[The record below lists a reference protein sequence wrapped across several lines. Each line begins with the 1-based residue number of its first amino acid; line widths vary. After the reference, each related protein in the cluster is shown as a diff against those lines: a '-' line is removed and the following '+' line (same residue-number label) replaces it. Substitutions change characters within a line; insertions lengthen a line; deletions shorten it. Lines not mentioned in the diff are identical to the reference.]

1 MSSIRKLK
9 RQLLKDWA
17 REGKKPSEQVAR
29 AAAQE
34 MSKTRDAAARFGY
47 DIIGVAVLS
56 IVHDYGKLKD
66 RTTRVETAVELINK
80 RFHALRDGKLSQKEK
95 DTLRAFN
102 TAFSEHWVSCDEEQG
117 GKDHEEKN

>member
-1 MSSIRKLK
+1 MSSTRKLK

-66 RTTRVETAVELINK
+66 RTTRVKTAVELINK

-95 DTLRAFN
+95 DTLRTFSA
-102 TAFSEHWVSCDEEQG
+102 AFSEHWISYGDEQG
-117 GKDHEEKN
+117 GDSYEEKN

>member
-1 MSSIRKLK
+1 MSSTRKLK

-29 AAAQE
+29 VAAQE
-34 MSKTRDAAARFGY
+34 MSKTRDAAAKFGY

-95 DTLRAFN
+95 DTLRAFSA
-102 TAFSEHWVSCDEEQG
+102 AFSEHWVSYDEEQG
-117 GKDHEEKN
+117 GKDHEEKK